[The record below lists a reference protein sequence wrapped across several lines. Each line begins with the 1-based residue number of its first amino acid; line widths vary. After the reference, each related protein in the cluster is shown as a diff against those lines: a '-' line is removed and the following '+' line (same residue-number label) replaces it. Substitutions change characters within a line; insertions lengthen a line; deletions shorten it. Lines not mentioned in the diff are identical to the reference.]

1 MLPLWIIDITK
12 KTDRQTYFQS
22 LIGQMEGVLMQGQ
35 SEDFFD
41 NPEHLKQEMWLY
53 TQLDN
58 DFENIEKEDI
68 EKMSDFIFEIQE
80 KLVKAGQNFIKML
93 RHSNTFSS
101 MTLNICVIGDA
112 TEAFSN
118 LIFPS
123 IAVMLQK
130 EKGRIMPNHI
140 HQGMA
145 IIGMLYIPSNVNSMK
160 MKDRQAILLT
170 LKEIEVQHNI
180 TSIRGYDRM
189 FFFQDVQNRTENFYP
204 ILNRKQQ
211 AEFLL
216 QSLIHLY
223 FACDNVH
230 PLISGSSSDDHFY
243 FSLGVASCFFDTEI
257 QDKMDKLSVAN
268 QLIATLKEP
277 GDAEQVDGQ
286 DFFEYDKIDVQQIIK
301 NFQSVTFDLSKAKL
315 PEPSPHPIA
324 DFYKKKLRRLYYNHY
339 LKYYPADLRLKI
351 LEIINKES
359 EDELEEISAERRK
372 LQKIFTESSLPNALA
387 KQISS
392 SNAHTGVIY
401 RIKENLKAFKTKLGL
416 KKGEVQNRI
425 EQDIWLHLIE
435 YNVPKNL
442 KDHFEEYHDRYKVDL
457 NSRSGSN
464 QCEEMKQS
472 AQTDLTNILKQEATL
487 LSRIG
492 RSFLLGIVLVLAIMP
507 ILTMLSPAL
516 IDLGNIKSNALYWSE
531 GLFMLPFLWQLLDMF
546 LQHRKRK
553 QKERKLTAY
562 YLHDAY
568 ARIANRIQSEMFFF
582 YDYLMQLSDEY
593 VKRCDLIQTELNSK
607 GTNDL
612 FKSLTLPQ
620 TFFNQPLINGSFNGE
635 PLIPEEDD
643 ECSKIYIN
651 FAPQY
656 INELDK
662 EDHYQLLHSYKD
674 TIMQLFNDVKVD
686 ELHERRFDET
696 LGYSVFISKEEK
708 AKIQRETWEKNKESF
723 YTLLD
728 EHLEKDILPRL
739 YPTIGEKICAY
750 ARKKNNEDLLLPLL
764 RQAATNGEL
773 TSSADTET
781 ADVKA
786 NSQHLLPL
794 FSGFFP
800 NHSVQYQFD
809 EHKELF
815 EKFLFVT
822 RWRTFDTIALNR
834 ILPAE
839 DFDLRVRD
847 RVNFKKDVVSTK
859 KAPTLEG
866 EESEEKKAEEQE
878 IASYI
883 NSTSSLI
890 LWAMCKDDKST
901 EWMKLFDG
909 TQLSRW
915 LDKRDKFREKLN
927 TNN

>member
-12 KTDRQTYFQS
+12 QTDRRAHFQD
-22 LIGQMEGVLMQGQ
+22 LLGQMDGVLMQ
-35 SEDFFD
+35 
-41 NPEHLKQEMWLY
+41 EHLSPFFENSGQPKKKMWLY
-53 TQLDN
+53 SRLDN
-58 DFENIEKEDI
+58 DFEIIDKENIEE
-68 EKMSDFIFEIQE
+68 MSDFILEIQE
-80 KLVKAGQNFIKML
+80 NLVIAGQNFIKML
-93 RHSNTFSS
+93 RHSNTSSS

-140 HQGMA
+140 HQGMS
-145 IIGMLYIPSNVNSMK
+145 IVGMLYIPSNVNSMK
-160 MKDRQAILLT
+160 ADDRQAILLT

-189 FFFQDVQNRTENFYP
+189 FFYQDVQNRTENFYP
-204 ILNRKQQ
+204 ILNKKQQ
-211 AEFLL
+211 AEFLI
-216 QSLIHLY
+216 QSIVHLY

-243 FSLGVASCFFDTEI
+243 FSLGAASCFFDTEI
-257 QDKMDKLSVAN
+257 QDEMDKLSVIN
-268 QLIATLKEP
+268 QLISTLKEP
-277 GDAEQVDGQ
+277 GDAEQVDNQ
-286 DFFEYDKIDVQQIIK
+286 DFFDYEKIDVQQIIK

-315 PEPSPHPIA
+315 SEPNPHPIA
-324 DFYKKKLRRLYYNHY
+324 DFCKKKLRRLYYNHY

-359 EDELEEISAERRK
+359 EDELEAISAERRK
-372 LQKIFTESSLPNALA
+372 LQKIFTESSLPIALER
-387 KQISS
+387 QISS
-392 SNAHTGVIY
+392 SNCHTGVIY
-401 RIKENLKAFKTKLGL
+401 RIKENLKAFKTKLGI

-425 EQDIWLHLIE
+425 EQDIWLHFIE
-435 YNVPKNL
+435 YNVPKKL
-442 KDHFEEYHDRYKVDL
+442 KDDFEEYHERYKADL
-457 NSRSGSN
+457 NTRSGNSE
-464 QCEEMKQS
+464 QCEEMKQT
-472 AQTDLTNILKQEATL
+472 AQTDLVNKLKQEATF
-487 LSRIG
+487 LSRIS

-507 ILTMLSPAL
+507 ILTFISPAL
-516 IDLGNIKSNALYWSE
+516 IDLGNIKNNALYWSE
-531 GLFMLPFLWQLLDMF
+531 GLFMLPLLWQFIDMLLYY
-546 LQHRKRK
+546 RKRK
-553 QKERKLTAY
+553 MKERKLTAY

-582 YDYLMQLSDEY
+582 YDHLMNLSDEY
-593 VKRCDLIQTELNSK
+593 VKRCDLIQTELNHKDSK
-607 GTNDL
+607 DIYKNMI
-612 FKSLTLPQ
+612 LPQ
-620 TFFNQPLINGSFNGE
+620 TLFNQPLINGSFNGQL
-635 PLIPEEDD
+635 LIPAEED
-643 ECSKIYIN
+643 ECGKIYVN
-651 FAPQY
+651 FTPQY

-662 EDHYQLLHSYKD
+662 DDHHQLIHSYKD
-674 TIMQLFNDVKVD
+674 TVMQLFNNVKED
-686 ELHERRFDET
+686 ELHERRFDEK
-696 LGYSVFISKEEK
+696 LGYSVFISNEEK
-708 AKIQRETWEKNKESF
+708 AKAKEEAWARNKEAF
-723 YTLLD
+723 FNTLE
-728 EHLEKDILPRL
+728 EHLQKDILPRL
-739 YPTIGEKICAY
+739 YPTIGEKMCAY
-750 ARKKNNEDLLLPLL
+750 ARKKNNDDLLLPLL

-786 NSQHLLPL
+786 NTQHLLPL

-809 EHKELF
+809 EHKTLF
-815 EKFLFVT
+815 GKFLFVT

-839 DFDLRVRD
+839 DFDLQVRD
-847 RVNFKKDVVSTK
+847 KVSYQKK
-859 KAPTLEG
+859 
-866 EESEEKKAEEQE
+866 EENIGAEKDEEKE

-909 TQLSRW
+909 TQLSEW
-915 LDKRDKFREKLN
+915 LGKRDKFREKLN